1 MPEILA
7 PAGAQDTLSA
17 ALAAGTDAVYFGLDD
32 GFNAR
37 ARATNFAS
45 DTLADTIA
53 WIHRAGVRAYVT
65 LNTLVFE
72 PELAIVEQLI
82 RRVAAAGTDAIIVQD
97 PAVALLARAIC
108 PALEVHASTQM
119 TASSPLAA
127 ELLRGLG
134 LARVVVPRELS
145 VDEIRRYAA
154 GTSLPLEVF
163 IHGALC
169 VSWSGQCLSSEAWGG
184 RSANRGQCAQAC
196 RLPYALVVDGAARD
210 LGDVAYLLSPK
221 DLVGLDAVPALAEIG
236 VASLKIEGRLKGP
249 TYVATTVAQYRA
261 AIAAAGG
268 PPVRPAPV
276 DIPADEPALHIAY
289 SRGISRGFL
298 AGADH
303 QTLVEG
309 RFPQHRGVPL
319 GRVARLAGDAVLV
332 VPDPVQRPVTGGIA
346 AEGGATSP
354 VLDDST
360 SGTRHA
366 SGDETDHRTRVTPG
380 TASRDDHRTGV
391 TPGTAS
397 RDDTDHRTR
406 VTPRAGMGVVFDRG
420 RPDEPEQG
428 GPIFAVTPDAT
439 APPGSHW
446 LTFGNPG
453 PDLAQVRPGD
463 HVWISSDPRVTR
475 AGDKAAEAGRAPLGR
490 VAVALMVRGAAGAPL
505 EVTATARG
513 HVARAATASALA
525 PARGAGLAR
534 DMIADKLGA
543 LGGTDFHLGALDTTG
558 LATGLHVPVSELKE
572 LRRAIVAELTT
583 AISRVDRQV
592 APPGVVD
599 RLRVEIRAVRDAT
612 NHAAPDS
619 ATAVPTAMAASSTFA
634 QPAGVRSPAAPTV
647 AIHVAP
653 AATAHTAPVAA
664 PAAPIVVPLCRTDA
678 QLDAV
683 LDAGAREVEL
693 DWMELV
699 GLRKAVDRA
708 RAHGARVGI
717 ATMRVQKPGEQTID
731 QHLVK
736 LAPDHFLVRS
746 WGSLAALLELT
757 ASPDSASPDSPSPDS
772 PSPDSVSLDP
782 ASDAASDAEPRSRP
796 RPVLHGDFSL
806 NVTNS
811 ITADWVLSRG
821 LASVTAAHDLDRD
834 QLFALLDH
842 ARPGDVA
849 VTIHHHV
856 PTFHTEHC
864 VYAHLLSTGRDF
876 RTCGRPCER
885 HEVALRDRVGLV
897 HPVVV
902 DVGCRNTVFNAQAQ
916 SAASLVPDLLA
927 RGVRRFRVELV
938 RESADE
944 AARMFAAYA
953 QLVAGE
959 LAPRE
964 VVRRAAVH
972 EQFGVTRGTMRTL
985 TVLR

>member
-1 MPEILA
+1 MARLRGRRVEVGFMIAHNRDVLWNAARKRSSLFAPPLVPAFAPRLPRVRPAFAPPWGPPPPVMGLDPASPASGASDPASGADRRLGARRSAPEILA
-7 PAGAQDTLSA
+7 PAGAHDSLSA
-17 ALAAGTDAVYFGLDD
+17 ALAAGADAVYFGLDD

-45 DTLADTIA
+45 GSLAETVA

-72 PELAIVEQLI
+72 PELPIVEELI
-82 RRVAAAGTDAIIVQD
+82 RRIAAAGTDAIIVQD

-108 PALEVHASTQM
+108 PALEVHGSTQM

-134 LARVVVPRELS
+134 LTRVVVPRELS
-145 VDEIRRYAA
+145 VDEIRQYAA
-154 GTSLPLEVF
+154 GTRLPLEVF

-196 RLPYALVVDGAARD
+196 RLPYQLIVDGDERD

-249 TYVATTVAQYRA
+249 HYVATAVAQYRA
-261 AIAAAGG
+261 ATAATTGA
-268 PPVRPAPV
+268 PPPASPVR
-276 DIPADEPALHIAY
+276 IPADEPSLHIAY

-298 AGADH
+298 GGADH

-319 GRVARLAGDAVLV
+319 GRVARIAGDSVLV
-332 VPDPVQRPVTGGIA
+332 IADPAQRPITGGLA
-346 AEGGATSP
+346 
-354 VLDDST
+354 LDDAPV
-360 SGTRHA
+360 GHDA
-366 SGDETDHRTRVTPG
+366 TDARTRVI
-380 TASRDDHRTGV
+380 
-391 TPGTAS
+391 
-397 RDDTDHRTR
+397 
-406 VTPRAGMGVVFDRG
+406 PRAGMGVVFDHA
-420 RPDEPEQG
+420 RPREPEQG
-428 GPIFAVTPDAT
+428 GPIFAIGAPDGAAG
-439 APPGSHW
+439 APPDGHW
-446 LTFGNPG
+446 LRFGSPG
-453 PDLAQVRPGD
+453 PDLASVHPGD
-463 HVWISSDPRVTR
+463 LVWITSDPKISR
-475 AGDKAAEAGRAPLGR
+475 AGEKAAEAGLAPLGR
-490 VAVALMVRGAAGAPL
+490 IAVDLAVRGEAGAPL
-505 EVTATARG
+505 EVVAIARG
-513 HVARAATASALA
+513 HTVRAATATLLEA
-525 PARGAGLAR
+525 ARGPGLAR
-534 DMIADKLGA
+534 DVIADKLGA
-543 LGGTDFHLGALDTTG
+543 LGGTAFHLGAVDTER
-558 LATGLHVPVSELKE
+558 LAGGLHVPVNELKK
-572 LRRAIVAELTT
+572 LRRTLVAELT
-583 AISRVDRQV
+583 AALERVDR
-592 APPGVVD
+592 
-599 RLRVEIRAVRDAT
+599 T
-612 NHAAPDS
+612 
-619 ATAVPTAMAASSTFA
+619 
-634 QPAGVRSPAAPTV
+634 
-647 AIHVAP
+647 VAP
-653 AATAHTAPVAA
+653 ASAGMIEAVTAGLGHGPGPGPAGAPIDRD
-664 PAAPIVVPLCRTDA
+664 PIVVPLCRTDA

-708 RAHGARVGI
+708 RRRGARVGI
-717 ATMRVQKPGEQTID
+717 ATLRIQKPGEASID
-731 QHLVK
+731 QHLAR
-736 LAPDHFLVRS
+736 LAPDHVLVRN
-746 WGSLAALLELT
+746 WGSLAVF
-757 ASPDSASPDSPSPDS
+757 SP
-772 PSPDSVSLDP
+772 
-782 ASDAASDAEPRSRP
+782 AASAARPSGEPP
-796 RPVLHGDFSL
+796 GPAPPILHGDFSL

-811 ITADWVLSRG
+811 ITAAWVLDHG
-821 LASVTAAHDLDRD
+821 LATLTAAHDLDRE
-834 QLFALLDH
+834 QLFALLDR
-842 ARPGDVA
+842 APRGRIA
-849 VTIHHHV
+849 VTVHHHV

-864 VYAHLLSTGRDF
+864 VYAHLLSTGRDY

-902 DVGCRNTVFNAQAQ
+902 DVGCRNTIFNAQAQ
-916 SAASLVPDLLA
+916 SAASMVPELLA
-927 RGVRRFRVELV
+927 RGVRRLRVELV

-944 AARMFAAYA
+944 AARVVTAYTALAAG
-953 QLVAGE
+953 Q